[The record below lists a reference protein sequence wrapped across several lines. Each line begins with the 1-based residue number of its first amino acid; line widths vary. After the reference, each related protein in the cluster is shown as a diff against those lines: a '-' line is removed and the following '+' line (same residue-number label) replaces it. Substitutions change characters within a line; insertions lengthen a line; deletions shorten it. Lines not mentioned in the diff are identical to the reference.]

1 MLEMQILRC
10 VIQMFHFSDKILDKN
25 NLRGK
30 MYFSPMLTHN
40 LSSHDVKRVIEWNSQ
55 LTSE

>member
-30 MYFSPMLTHN
+30 MYFLPMLTHN
-40 LSSHDVKRVIEWNSQ
+40 LSSHDVERVIEWNSQ